1 MPAKEAMTWSPGQ
14 RRWFKKYRGKMVA
27 VSCRQLGCQPSK
39 DASRAAANAW
49 WNAKQVELDA
59 IPEPP
64 KKSHWEKERDE
75 RAAWHRSRGED
86 DAADEL
92 KAKTAD
98 QMRDDFVNGLADKIA
113 MHQLGIDSENVTR
126 SDVWADRILNVKKP
140 TISTDRQICS
150 QIQSFL
156 DHKEAQVIGKERS
169 VGRWGSIKAHLDYL
183 ARWLGEDQSIDALNS
198 AKVLDFYT
206 HLQKSKDVKSSYYK
220 RDIFSTAKQFIQ
232 HLAELDLI
240 PFPGNLRSKS
250 LTFAKKKRHIATF
263 TVDELKT
270 LLDASTDRTKL
281 YILLAMNCGF
291 TQIDLSDLTHEE
303 IDWKEGR
310 IVRKRSKTEKKKN
323 APIVNYPLWS
333 ETLRLLKQFATN
345 PKSPS
350 VLLTGENK
358 PLVQESIDNGSQS
371 RIDNV
376 RSAYERV
383 IKKLKSRGTIFLDSH
398 TKKSKT
404 FTDIRNTS
412 STIMDDHDEFSR
424 FAQYFL
430 GHSPHTVAE
439 AHYVVPSQRRFD
451 LAVAWL
457 GTKYGF

>member
-1 MPAKEAMTWSPGQ
+1 MPPKEAMTWSPGQ
-14 RRWFKKYRGKMVA
+14 RRWLKKYRGKMFA
-27 VSCRQLGCQPSK
+27 VSCRQLGCPPSK
-39 DASRAAANAW
+39 DASRAAANSW
-49 WNAKQVELDA
+49 WGAKQAELDT
-59 IPEPP
+59 IPESP
-64 KKSHWEKERDE
+64 KKSHWEKQRDE

-86 DAADEL
+86 DSADEL
-92 KAKTAD
+92 EAKTEG
-98 QMRDDFVNGLADKIA
+98 QMRDDFVSGLTDQIV
-113 MHQLGIDSENVTR
+113 MHQLGMDSENVTQ
-126 SDVWADRILNVKKP
+126 SAVWADRIHNSKKP
-140 TISTDRQICS
+140 AISTDRQIRS

-183 ARWLGEDQSIDALNS
+183 AKWLGEDQSIDVLNS

-206 HLQKSKDVKSSYYK
+206 YLQKTKEIKSSYK
-220 RDIFSTAKQFIQ
+220 RDIFATAKQFIQ

-240 PFPGNLRSKS
+240 PFPGNLRSRS
-250 LTFAKKKRHIATF
+250 LTFAKQKRHIATF
-263 TVDELKT
+263 TVDELGT
-270 LLDASTDRTKL
+270 LLGASTDRTKL

-310 IVRKRSKTEKKKN
+310 IIRQRSKTKTKKN
-323 APIVNYPLWS
+323 TPIVNYPLWS
-333 ETLRLLKQFATN
+333 ETLRLLKQSATG

-350 VLLTGENK
+350 VLMTDENK
-358 PLVQESIDNGSQS
+358 SLVQELIENGSQS
-371 RIDNV
+371 RVDVV
-376 RSAYERV
+376 RSAYERT
-383 IKKLKSRGTIFLDSH
+383 IKKLKSKGITFLDSH
-398 TKKSKT
+398 TNKSKT

-412 STIMDDHDEFSR
+412 STMLDDHEEFSR

-457 GTKYGF
+457 GTKYGL